1 MKIETL
7 WLTDAE
13 ASIAITSMLNA
24 NMGNDTVEFLD
35 VGNIEDVE
43 IIFDKINSIDDGYF
57 GEADIKTYSELY
69 QSFLEEGYDK
79 YYAFFIKSYF
89 CGLIK
94 IKKEV

>member
-24 NMGNDTVEFLD
+24 NMENDTVELLD
-35 VGNIEDVE
+35 IGNIEDVE

-57 GEADIKTYSELY
+57 GEADIEGNIPFF